1 MTGVGDAVGVE
12 VSTEES
18 VELLGAHFFSLDDG
32 IAVCT
37 QMGLVRMRE
46 RRWLVVLARLERG

>member
-32 IAVCT
+32 IVVCT